1 MIKRLN
7 IFVDETGE
15 FGYGVKS
22 SMLYGIS
29 FTFHEQDNDISCE
42 LNNLN
47 NRLMK
52 IGYTNMIHMADLI
65 MRRGDYSKFDIKM
78 RKSIFNSIY
87 QFSRKIPV
95 KYHTI
100 IIDKRF
106 IDNGDVLRKQIINEV
121 NQMIKNNED
130 YFNKFDRIVMYY
142 DNGQKTLGYI
152 LDSLFIRFN
161 SYEHRIKFDHVEKRL
176 FQVSDMLTYVD
187 KAIYKHKKNIKYEKS
202 EIYFFGNDELR
213 KIAKELNKKRL

>member
-29 FTFHEQDNDISCE
+29 FTFHEQDNDISGE

-52 IGYTNMIHMADLI
+52 IGYTNMIHMSDLI

-87 QFSRKIPV
+87 QFSRKIHV

-106 IDNGDVLRKQIINEV
+106 IDNGNVLRKQIINEV
-121 NQMIKNNED
+121 NQMIKNNEG
-130 YFNKFDRIVMYY
+130 YFNKFDKIVMYY
-142 DNGQKTLGYI
+142 DNGQEPLGYI

-161 SYEHRIKFDHVEKRL
+161 SYEHRVKFDHVEKRL

-202 EIYFFGNDELR
+202 ELYFFGNDELR

>member
-29 FTFHEQDNDISCE
+29 FTFHEQDNDISSE

-52 IGYTNMIHMADLI
+52 IGYTNMIHMSDLI

-106 IDNGDVLRKQIINEV
+106 IDNGNVLRKQIINEV
-121 NQMIKNNED
+121 NQMIKNNEG
-130 YFNKFDRIVMYY
+130 YFNKFDKIVMYY
-142 DNGQKTLGYI
+142 DNGQEPLGYI

-161 SYEHRIKFDHVEKRL
+161 SYEHRVKFDHVEKRL

-202 EIYFFGNDELR
+202 ELYFFGNDELR
-213 KIAKELNKKRL
+213 RIAKELNKKRL

>member
-29 FTFHEQDNDISCE
+29 FTFHEQDNDISGE

-52 IGYTNMIHMADLI
+52 IGYTNMIHMSDLI

-106 IDNGDVLRKQIINEV
+106 IDDGNVLRKQIINEV

-130 YFNKFDRIVMYY
+130 YFNKFDKIVMYY
-142 DNGQKTLGYI
+142 DNGQEPLGYI

-161 SYEHRIKFDHVEKRL
+161 SYEHRVKFDHVEKRL

-202 EIYFFGNDELR
+202 ELYFFGNDELR